1 MAFTVNL
8 EMKGTEA
15 HLTLGGELDAAS
27 AGVLKV
33 TVEQAAGN
41 NPTKLVMHMQDLS
54 FMASAGLRVL
64 IFAKQ
69 KMGEQV
75 GITLIGCQAPV
86 RSTLEMSG
94 FHHSVYLQDAE

>member
-1 MAFTVNL
+1 MAFNVTL

-15 HLTLGGELDAAS
+15 HLTLSGELDAAS
-27 AGVLKV
+27 AGALKT

-41 NPTKLVMHMQDLS
+41 SAAKLVMHMQNLS